1 MHKIIKKKKDMA
13 QDLELQLQQALEE
26 LTQKEQD
33 LIKAAEF
40 GQLLLQSNMQL
51 QAQLDAAGGQS
62 EKSNAGDD
70 GSLRVRMR
78 ETEKAAERQIQALTR
93 QNQTL
98 QQDLR
103 TALQDQRRAEHDHAK
118 EVTALETDLDALRTE
133 LERAAKASTVN
144 ARAQKAAAADEAAA
158 ANADEDIISDLQKEV
173 AALATFKK
181 EADKKIKET
190 TLALQEALLR
200 IQDQQ
205 DRLDAAASMRQ
216 EFERRGTL
224 IIELKEQVEDL
235 HVRLADAQDAAGVS
249 AAPEPTSKAAGIVS
263 KYGDKDWEW
272 TPWLESV
279 KGKVWE
285 RNLTGLREEVDELR
299 KNREEAYSKLKE
311 EMDTMVVKFVDQ
323 LPESVRLGIDRV
335 GNTIS
340 GVVLPAI
347 NGIFVPS
354 QLTGE
359 KKSAS
364 DDTNIE
370 TIIAM
375 FPNIPRSDIEKD
387 LAASGSARLTI
398 ENILNGFVKGN
409 GEESGL
415 NLQVANPEE

>member
-1 MHKIIKKKKDMA
+1 MA

-51 QAQLDAAGGQS
+51 QTQLDAFSSNSTASAGPADD
-62 EKSNAGDD
+62 AG
-70 GSLRVRMR
+70 LRMRMR

-103 TALQDQRRAEHDHAK
+103 AALQDQRRAEHDHAK
-118 EVTALETDLDALRTE
+118 EVTALETDLDALRSE
-133 LERAAKASTVN
+133 LERAAKASAVN

-158 ANADEDIISDLQKEV
+158 ANADEDIIAELQKEV
-173 AALATFKK
+173 GVLAAFKK

-190 TLALQEALLR
+190 SLALQDALLR

-235 HVRLADAQDAAGVS
+235 HMRLADAQDAAGV
-249 AAPEPTSKAAGIVS
+249 AAPAAAESTSKSAGIVS
-263 KYGDKDWEW
+263 KYDKDWEW

-311 EMDTMVVKFVDQ
+311 EMDAMVVNFVDQ

-335 GNTIS
+335 GNTIT
-340 GVVLPAI
+340 GLVLPAI
-347 NGIFVPS
+347 SGIFVPA

-359 KKSAS
+359 TKAI
-364 DDTNIE
+364 DDDADIE
-370 TIIAM
+370 TIVAM
-375 FPNIPRSDIEKD
+375 FPNIPRADIEKD
-387 LAASGSARLTI
+387 LATSGSARLTM
-398 ENILNGFVKGN
+398 ENILNGLVKTST
-409 GEESGL
+409 GEPGMVF
-415 NLQVANPEE
+415 QVANPEE

>member
-1 MHKIIKKKKDMA
+1 MA
-13 QDLELQLQQALEE
+13 QDQIELQLQQALEE

-51 QAQLDAAGGQS
+51 QTQLDAFSSNSAASAGP
-62 EKSNAGDD
+62 ADD
-70 GSLRVRMR
+70 ASLRMRMR

-103 TALQDQRRAEHDHAK
+103 AALQDQRRAEHDHAK
-118 EVTALETDLDALRTE
+118 EVTALETDLDALRSE
-133 LERAAKASTVN
+133 LERAAKASAVN

-158 ANADEDIISDLQKEV
+158 ANADEDIIAELQKEV
-173 AALATFKK
+173 ATLAAFKK

-190 TLALQEALLR
+190 SLALQDALLR

-235 HVRLADAQDAAGVS
+235 HMRLADAQDAAGVTAPAADS
-249 AAPEPTSKAAGIVS
+249 ASKSAGIVS
-263 KYGDKDWEW
+263 KYSDKDWEW

-311 EMDTMVVKFVDQ
+311 EMDTMVVNFVDQ

-335 GNTIS
+335 GNTIT
-340 GVVLPAI
+340 GLVLPAI
-347 NGIFVPS
+347 NGIFVPA

-359 KKSAS
+359 TKAI
-364 DDTNIE
+364 DDDADIE
-370 TIIAM
+370 TIVAM
-375 FPNIPRSDIEKD
+375 FPNIPRADIEKD
-387 LAASGSARLTI
+387 LATSGSARLTM
-398 ENILNGFVKGN
+398 ENILNGLVKTST
-409 GEESGL
+409 GEPGL